1 MKIVITNQQGR
12 IGKSSIAGNAFLP
25 FMPEE
30 TQLFSIE
37 SINDGA
43 EQFGVELT
51 THRGGDTLEILSQVM
66 TADHVLLDVGA
77 SNFESF
83 FLGLNEFSGVD
94 DFDLF
99 VLPTVPGKRESLET
113 MKTVAKLRAYGVPA
127 DRIRIVFNMVDLPS
141 MSDSLE
147 DRVKVLFPEILDF
160 AKAEKSCVADP
171 KIALR
176 KSKLFDHLSRS
187 RQTLAEALQ
196 DKTDYAAEMRAAV
209 SDPQEY
215 KRVSDAFAA
224 MRLAKVVAA
233 DCQALFQRVT
243 AGIV

>member
-25 FMPEE
+25 FMPEK

-37 SINDGA
+37 SLNDGA

-51 THRGGDTLEILSQVM
+51 THRGGETLEILSQVM
-66 TADHVLLDVGA
+66 TSEHVLLDVGA

-83 FLGLNEFSGVD
+83 FLGLNEFSGVE

-99 VLPTVPGKRESLET
+99 VVPTVPGKRESLET

-127 DRIRIVFNMVDLPS
+127 ERIRIIFNMVDLPS
-141 MSDSLE
+141 LTDSLE
-147 DRVKVLFPEILDF
+147 ERVKELFPEILDF
-160 AKAEKSCVADP
+160 AQSEKSCVADP
-171 KIALR
+171 KTALR
-176 KSKLFDHLSRS
+176 KSKLFDYLSRS
-187 RQTLAEALQ
+187 RQTLPEALA
-196 DKTDYAAEMRAAV
+196 DKTDYAAEMVSAA
-209 SDPQEY
+209 SDPQEF

-224 MRLAKVVAA
+224 MRLAKVVVA
-233 DCQALFQRVT
+233 DCQALFKRVT
-243 AGIV
+243 AGLA

>member
-25 FMPEE
+25 FMPEG

-147 DRVKVLFPEILDF
+147 ERVKFLFPEILDF
-160 AKAEKSCVADP
+160 AKTEKSCVADP
-171 KIALR
+171 KTALR

-187 RQTLAEALQ
+187 RQTLAEALA
-196 DKTDYAAEMRAAV
+196 DKTDYAVEMRATV
-209 SDPQEY
+209 SDPQEH

-243 AGIV
+243 AGLV